1 MKKSEICTLGELKEL
16 YLKACNTPHPEFE
29 NLMNVVFRSNE
40 KEDER
45 LKLLKQVLDSINL
58 IKDEHGMQVWNS
70 PSHVLEKMQGTV
82 ASVGIFIARI
92 LAAANI
98 EFEVKWIE
106 YKGYNSATPYFQCGD
121 NKVFI
126 CSDHEQFLNKMND
139 LGLAK

>member
-16 YLKACNTPHPEFE
+16 YLKACSTPHPEFE
-29 NLMNVVFRSNE
+29 KSMNVVLRSKE

-45 LKLLKQVLDSINL
+45 LKLLKQVLDNITL
-58 IKDEHGMQVWNS
+58 VKDEPGMQVWNS
-70 PSHVLEKMQGTV
+70 PSHVLEIRQATV
-82 ASVGIFIARI
+82 ASVGIFIARS

-106 YKGYNSATPYFQCGD
+106 YKRYNSATPYFQCGD

-126 CSDHEQFLNKMND
+126 CTDHEQFLNK
-139 LGLAK
+139 KK